1 MKQAK
6 VELERNQKQVN
17 DLQNVQQQ
25 HQSLVHRLQ
34 KKLLL
39 VSRERDSY
47 RLQLDAYEKDLTVNL
62 ASGASNAAAQMAA
75 HKERIDN
82 LEKIVEGYRDM
93 TSNLEAELKKY
104 QPQVGGAENVAP
116 VRAEQ
121 VARMQ
126 EKIDRLQN
134 ENARLSDRCDE
145 LEMRLEQELLGKDCV
160 RGQVLHLKL
169 NPLKEVAAERQA
181 SAEKLQGEVERLKRK
196 IRNMKDGLESSKLS
210 ESVCSSREVQ
220 GLREQVKSSE
230 IKMQRLKEYFKTSSH
245 EFRNVCY
252 MLFGYKIDRLSSSQ
266 YALSSMYADDPEE
279 RLLFQITSEDT
290 MNLLEN
296 QYSTS
301 LEDLV
306 DLHLTHQSSIPLFL
320 SALTVDLFN
329 RTTMATT

>member
-1 MKQAK
+1 MKLAK
-6 VELERNQKQVN
+6 VELERSQKQVN

-34 KKLLL
+34 KKLSL

-62 ASGASNAAAQMAA
+62 ASGASNAAQTAA

-93 TSNLEAELKKY
+93 TSNLEMELKKY
-104 QPQVGGAENVAP
+104 QPQLGGAELVAP

-121 VARMQ
+121 TARMQ

-134 ENARLSDRCDE
+134 ENARLADRCDE

-169 NPLKEVAAERQA
+169 NPLEEVAAKQQA
-181 SAEKLQGEVERLKRK
+181 SVDKLQSEVERLKRK

-210 ESVCSSREVQ
+210 ESVCSSREAQ
-220 GLREQVKSSE
+220 SLRDQIKSSE
-230 IKMQRLKEYFKTSSH
+230 TKMQRLKEYFKTSSH

-252 MLFGYKIDRLSSSQ
+252 MLFGYKIDRLSSAQ
-266 YALSSMYADDPEE
+266 YALSSMYADGPEE
-279 RLLFQITSEDT
+279 RLLFQLTSEGT

-296 QYSTS
+296 QYSSS

-306 DLHLTHQSSIPLFL
+306 DLHLTHQSSIPVFL
-320 SALTVDLFN
+320 SALTGDLFN
-329 RTTMATT
+329 RTTMAAT